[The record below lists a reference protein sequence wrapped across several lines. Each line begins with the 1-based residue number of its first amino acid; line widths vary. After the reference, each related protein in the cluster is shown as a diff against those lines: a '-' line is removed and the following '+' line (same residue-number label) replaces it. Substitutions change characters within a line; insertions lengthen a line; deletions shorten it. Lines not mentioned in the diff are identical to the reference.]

1 MASNLPYLKGVRTR
15 YINILKNETHCGL
28 EILASGIKLFDE
40 TELTLKI
47 NNCVER
53 LQIYCDKV
61 ENQTDKLA
69 EAIGDTEKELSE
81 QLVTEN
87 GSICDKAID
96 CALNLKQMKDEI
108 CLTKAK

>member
-15 YINILKNETHCGL
+15 YINILKKETHCGL

-53 LQIYCDKV
+53 LKY
-61 ENQTDKLA
+61 T
-69 EAIGDTEKELSE
+69 
-81 QLVTEN
+81 VT
-87 GSICDKAID
+87 K
-96 CALNLKQMKDEI
+96 
-108 CLTKAK
+108 